1 MLYLQTKRLASRY
14 SQEAVECL
22 KGMREGDARWG
33 HFIIVVVQLHLLFL
47 IIFAS
52 IYMREGD
59 ARWGR
64 FYDCFHVFFTIAII
78 YYFSYLHY
86 LYYLLLIWGK
96 ETLDKEDFIIVS
108 MFFTIAFFLL
118 HFSYLLFVW
127 GGARWGRAL
136 SLFPC
141 FFPPYLQVHLKSI
154 VVVTYRS
161 DVFIFAPGFVFKAYC
176 FIINFDLYFVVAF
189 VICSVFLISS
199 SNF

>member
-1 MLYLQTKRLASRY
+1 MLG
-14 SQEAVECL
+14 E
-22 KGMREGDARWG
+22 EG
-33 HFIIVVVQLHLLFL
+33 FMIVSMF
-47 IIFAS
+47 
-52 IYMREGD
+52 
-59 ARWGR
+59 
-64 FYDCFHVFFTIAII
+64 FFTIAII

-118 HFSYLLFVW
+118 HFSYLLFIW

-161 DVFIFAPGFVFKAYC
+161 DVFIFAPGFVFKAIC
-176 FIINFDLYFVVAF
+176 FIIIFDLYFVVAF